1 MKITLF
7 LMDRIKEFILPAQIS
22 GSFSFDENENEESK
36 LINIDARENTWI
48 LYSTN
53 DVSIINNN
61 RLEKEVKL
69 ENFRFYILRRNNKN
83 YVIYASPTFE
93 NTLTIYSYDK
103 NLDLIIGNS
112 NDCNIIYNLPYINN
126 LKVNIKVQ
134 NNNIVLQ
141 KDNNSIIYINKIGLK
156 TPAYYIKNGD
166 CINIYGMRLLFLPN
180 MIIINNPANRVM
192 VNEMA
197 TKITKKIIEENDNY
211 DDKEIKDIDLYNESS
226 YFSKSP
232 RIRRII
238 ETKRIKIDEPPN
250 NEHQD
255 LPLILTL
262 GPMITMGAV
271 SMLMLA
277 GTISSIA
284 KGETTLKEQWV
295 SLMSEGLMLVSMLV
309 WPLVTDWY
317 NKRLRKKK
325 EKEILEKYTAYL
337 ETKKEELVN
346 EQRLQ
351 KEILIEN
358 LITIPE
364 CINMIRNK
372 NMYFWDKRI
381 EQNDFLVTRLGM
393 GKAKLDIEIDWPEK
407 GFTIDETALK
417 KKADELIESFKY
429 IDNVPVAYSFSKN
442 KITAI
447 MGNKVKAQYFVDN
460 ILLQLLTFYS
470 YDDLKIVLFTN
481 ENNKERWKYL
491 KYLNHTFDNNK
502 NIRFFCSNIE
512 EIKEVCQYLEGE
524 LSRRAKVNS
533 DKKNPN
539 SISKPHYLLVVDDY
553 SEVKKTNFMKTL
565 TEIDASFGFSLII
578 IEKSLS
584 KLPSKCVNFIQLGEK
599 ESGILQNSYEKQEI
613 CNFYDEINYGVN
625 MLEVSKILSNIP
637 IEFENSAKQLP
648 ESINFLEMEKVGKV
662 EQLNVLN
669 RWNTNDPTT
678 SLKAEIGVNEN
689 GDYMYLDLHEKFHGP
704 HGLIAGTTG
713 SGKSEFII
721 TYILSL
727 SMNYSPDEVSFIL
740 IDYKGGGLALAF
752 ENKTTGVYLPHLA
765 GTITNLDKAEMDRTL
780 VSIDSEVKRRQ
791 LKFNA
796 AREQLGESTIDIYK
810 YQKFYREGKLEEPI
824 PHLFII
830 CDEFAELKSQQPDFM
845 QNLISI
851 ARIGR
856 SLGVHLIL
864 ATQKPSGVVDDQ
876 IWSNSK
882 FKVCLKV
889 QDTSDSNEMI
899 KREDAAWLK
908 QAGRFYLQV
917 GYDEYF
923 ALGQSAWCGAKY
935 YPSDKII
942 KPVDKSLRF
951 IDNIGRVT
959 KSIESGNNIKIKEQ
973 GDQISNILNNI
984 VAVSNQVN
992 KKSKRLWLPNID
1004 PIILVDN
1011 LIDKYNVET
1020 TISVEAILGEYDAPE
1035 KQEQGLLKYSF
1046 LEEGNTVIFGN
1057 DAREREMLLGSI
1069 IYSTSTLYT
1078 TKNINYYIVD
1088 YGAETLRK
1096 YEPLPQVGDI
1106 IFLGEDEKFTNLFK
1120 MINKELSTRK
1130 KLFAEYGGE
1139 YINYLKNAP
1148 GDNKLPI
1155 ISIILNNF
1163 DGILEIYQDL
1173 TDELIP
1179 IVRDCA
1185 RYGIIFIITINSDT
1199 LYRRLDEALPNRYA
1213 FKLSDTSEYRDI
1225 FTTNKRIEPRKVF
1238 GRGLVNNGEVH
1249 EFQAASLLKDQN
1261 NEIKKLKE
1269 IGKKL
1274 EEFNPIKVPKIP
1286 SLPDYVTY
1294 DLVKDSI
1301 DQIENVPI
1309 GIIRDGLEIEKYDF
1323 TEYSSTNISSNKFEN
1338 MNEFINSLIKVFTEI
1353 KKLEITIID
1362 PLKLLSEF
1370 KDKVKYYID
1379 IDFDDNFEKI
1389 NENLDNDIKDS
1400 RRLLIMYG
1408 VEKTLGKLSGTDT
1421 LEEISGKIKKSENTN
1436 IVFIDAAR
1444 KLKSLDYDD
1453 WYSSISNSSD
1463 GIWIGKGMADQSV
1476 FSVSSIT
1483 SEMSKKYSNSY
1494 GFCVKDQ
1501 ESELIKLLDFNEKGE
1516 LEDEE

>member
-7 LMDRIKEFILPAQIS
+7 LMDKIREFILPAQIS
-22 GSFSFDENENEESK
+22 GSFSFDENPDEDSK
-36 LINIDARENTWI
+36 LINIEMRENVWV

-53 DVSIINNN
+53 DVTIINNN
-61 RLEKEVKL
+61 RFESEIKL
-69 ENFRFYILRRNNKN
+69 QNYQFYILRRNGKN

-93 NTLTIYSYDK
+93 DNLTIYTFNN
-103 NLDLIIGNS
+103 NLNLLIGN
-112 NDCNIIYNLPYINN
+112 NVDCNIRYSLPYISN
-126 LKVNIKVQ
+126 LKLSIKFQ
-134 NNNIVLQ
+134 DKNIVLQ
-141 KDNNSIIYINKIGLK
+141 KNDNSMVYINKIGFNGSL
-156 TPAYYIKNGD
+156 YYIRSGD
-166 CINIYGMRLLFLPN
+166 SINIYGMKILILPN

-192 VNEMA
+192 INEMGA
-197 TKITKKIIEENDNY
+197 GITKKIISEDNQCEE
-211 DDKEIKDIDLYNESS
+211 KQIKDVDLYNATS

-232 RIRRII
+232 RLRRII
-238 ETKRIKIDEPPN
+238 ETKHIKIDEPPN

-271 SMLMLA
+271 SMMMLVN
-277 GTISSIA
+277 TISSIA
-284 KGETTLKEQWV
+284 SGKAKLEDQWL
-295 SLMSEGLMLVSMLV
+295 SLVTELLMLTSMLL
-309 WPLVTDWY
+309 WPVVTEWY
-317 NKRLRKKK
+317 NKRMRKKK
-325 EKEILEKYTAYL
+325 EQEILEKYTVYL
-337 ETKKEELVN
+337 EDKKTELMN

-351 KEILIEN
+351 KGILLEN
-358 LITIPE
+358 LITVPE
-364 CINMIRNK
+364 CINMIKNRN
-372 NMYFWDKRI
+372 MFFWDKRI
-381 EQNDFLVTRLGM
+381 EQNDFLVTRIGV
-393 GKAKLDIEIDWPEK
+393 GKAKLDMQIDWPEK
-407 GFTIDETALK
+407 GFTIEETELK
-417 KKADELIESFKY
+417 RKADEVIESFKY
-429 IDNVPVAYSFSKN
+429 IENVPVSYSFSKN

-447 MGNKVKAQYFVDN
+447 MGSRIKSVYFVDN

-481 ENNKERWKYL
+481 ENNKDRWKYL
-491 KYLNHTFDNNK
+491 RYLNHNFDNSK
-502 NIRFFCSNIE
+502 SCRFFCSTPE
-512 EIKEVCQYLEGE
+512 ETKEISQFLEGE
-524 LSRRAKVNS
+524 LSRRIQSTNDKNS
-533 DKKNPN
+533 FGQT
-539 SISKPHYLLVVDDY
+539 SKPHYLLIIDDY

-565 TEIDASFGFSLII
+565 TEIDASLGFSLII

-584 KLPSKCVNFIQLGEK
+584 KLPSKCVNFIQLGDK
-599 ESGILQNSYEKQEI
+599 ESGVLQNSYEKQEI
-613 CNFYDEINYGVN
+613 CNFKDEINYNIN
-625 MLEVSKILSNIP
+625 MLEISKILANVP

-648 ESINFLEMEKVGKV
+648 ESISFLEMEKIGKV
-662 EQLNVLN
+662 EQLNILN
-669 RWNTNDPTT
+669 RWNTNDPTE

-727 SMNYSPDEVSFIL
+727 SINYSPDEVSFIL

-752 ENKTTGVYLPHLA
+752 ENKTTGIYLPHLA

-810 YQKFYREGKLEEPI
+810 YQKFYREGKLSEPI
-824 PHLFII
+824 PHLLII

-935 YPSDKII
+935 YPSDKIV
-942 KPVDKSLRF
+942 KPVDKSLKF
-951 IDNIGRVT
+951 IDNIGRVV

-1004 PIILVDN
+1004 PVILVDN
-1011 LIDKYNVET
+1011 LVDKYNIQLTEN
-1020 TISVEAILGEYDAPE
+1020 VEAILGEYDAPE
-1035 KQEQGLLKYSF
+1035 KQEQGILKYSF
-1046 LEEGNTVIFGN
+1046 LNDGNTVIFGN

-1069 IYSTSTLYT
+1069 IYSTSTIYT
-1078 TKNINYYIVD
+1078 TKDINYYIVD
-1088 YGAETLRK
+1088 YGSETLRK

-1106 IFLGEDEKFTNLFK
+1106 IFLDEDEKFNNLIK
-1120 MINKELSTRK
+1120 MINKELSKRK
-1130 KLFAEYGGE
+1130 RLFADYGGE
-1139 YINYLKNAP
+1139 YTNYLKNSQ
-1148 GDNKLPI
+1148 DKNKFPI

-1163 DGILEIYQDL
+1163 DGILEMYPDF
-1173 TDELIP
+1173 TDDLIP

-1185 RYGIIFIITINSDT
+1185 RYGIIFILTINSDT
-1199 LYRRLDEALPNRYA
+1199 LYRRLDESLPNRYT

-1225 FTTNKRIEPRKVF
+1225 FSTTKKIEPRKIF

-1249 EFQAASLLKDQN
+1249 EFQTASLLKDTTD
-1261 NEIKKLKE
+1261 EVKKLKE
-1269 IGKKL
+1269 IGIKL
-1274 EEFNPIKVPKIP
+1274 RELNPIPVPKIP

-1294 DLVKDSI
+1294 DLIKQSI
-1301 DQIENVPI
+1301 NSLENVPI
-1309 GIIRDGLEIEKYDF
+1309 GIIKNGLEIEKYDF
-1323 TEYSSTNISSNKFEN
+1323 TTYPSTNITSNKLEN
-1338 MNEFINSLIKVFTEI
+1338 TELFIGNLLSVLTKINNI
-1353 KKLEITIID
+1353 EITLID
-1362 PLKLLSEF
+1362 TQMIFSRF
-1370 KDKVKYYID
+1370 KNLVKQYIS
-1379 IDFDDNFEKI
+1379 
-1389 NENLDNDIKDS
+1389 ENLDDNLETINKNLDKENKNIRK
-1400 RRLLIMYG
+1400 LLIIYG
-1408 VEKTLGKLSGTDT
+1408 VEKAVSKLNNQDI
-1421 LEEISGKIKKSENTN
+1421 LEELSDKIKKSESTN
-1436 IVFIDAAR
+1436 SILIDAAR
-1444 KLKSLDYDD
+1444 KLKALDYDT
-1453 WYSSISNSSD
+1453 WYSSITTNSD
-1463 GIWIGKGMADQSV
+1463 GIWIGKGMDDQSV

-1483 SEMSKKYSNSY
+1483 KEMSKKYGNNF
-1494 GFCVKDQ
+1494 GWCVKDQ
-1501 ESELIKLLDFNEKGE
+1501 EAELIKLLDFDEKGD
-1516 LEDEE
+1516 LKDEK